1 MSDLSEREGGAAP
14 EPPSP
19 GGALELRDIHKAFG
33 ETRANDGVSMSLSAG
48 SIHGLLG
55 ENGAGKS
62 TLMKIL
68 SGYISA
74 DSGEVV
80 LGGTPL
86 RMSSPRDATRAGIGM
101 LHQDPL
107 VFLPF
112 TAVDN
117 LLLGSSGG
125 VFLDRAEG
133 IRELGLMRERFGFS
147 LEPDVAARNLTVGER
162 QQLEIVRLLSLGVKV
177 LILDEPTTG
186 ISADQRTTLF
196 EALRTLASEGMT
208 VIFVSHKLEEVE
220 DICDDVVVMRR
231 GKVIGETRLPA
242 STDRLVEMMFGEVIA
257 QPEPV
262 TVELGGEVLRL
273 DDATIGERAMTV
285 EHLTLSVREGE
296 IVGLA
301 GLEGSGQRTLLR
313 TCVGLL
319 PLERGHLRVG
329 ERDLAGRSYRSF
341 LDAGVHYMPAGRLE
355 EGLISGMTIAEHVAL
370 VAETGGFVIDWRGAT
385 GDAEARIERFS
396 IRGSTTSPANALSG
410 GNQQRLLLALTP
422 PDVRLL
428 LMEHPTRGL
437 DIASADWVWTQ
448 LLERKRQGTAIV
460 FSSADLDEL
469 LRYSDRILVF
479 FAGQVLKVL
488 DARTATGDELG
499 RLIGGKE
506 RAS

>member
-1 MSDLSEREGGAAP
+1 VAAP
-14 EPPSP
+14 IT
-19 GGALELRDIHKAFG
+19 LELKDIHKSFG
-33 ETRANDGVSMSLSAG
+33 DIRANDGITMRLSGG

-68 SGYISA
+68 SGYIGA
-74 DSGEVV
+74 DSGEIV
-80 LGGTPL
+80 LGGAPL
-86 RMSSPRDATRAGIGM
+86 RMASPRDATRAGIGM

-112 TAVDN
+112 TAIDN
-117 LLLGSSGG
+117 LLLGSPGG
-125 VFLDRAEG
+125 RFLDRSEG
-133 IRELGLMRERFGFS
+133 NRVLARMRERFGFA
-147 LEPDVAARNLTVGER
+147 LQPDVLARNLTVGER

-196 EALRTLASEGMT
+196 ETLRSLASEGMT

-220 DICDDVVVMRR
+220 AICDDVVVMRR
-231 GKVIGETRLPA
+231 GKVVGAASLPA
-242 STDRLVEMMFGEVIA
+242 STDRLVEMMFGAIVG

-262 TVELGGEVLRL
+262 TVDPGGLVLSIE
-273 DDATIGERAMTV
+273 DATITDRGLSTSLSLTV
-285 EHLTLSVREGE
+285 RGGE

-313 TCVGLL
+313 ACAGLVGVDQGRVLL
-319 PLERGHLRVG
+319 
-329 ERDLAGRSYRSF
+329 DGREVTGRPYRSF
-341 LDAGVHYMPAGRLE
+341 LDAGVSYMPAGRLE
-355 EGLISGMTIAEHVAL
+355 EGLLSGMTIAEHVAL
-370 VAETGGFVIDWRGAT
+370 VTGTGGFVVDWREAN
-385 GDAEARIERFS
+385 AEAERRMRRFS
-396 IRGSTTSPANALSG
+396 IRGTPATTADALSG
-410 GNQQRLLLALTP
+410 GNQQRLLLSLTP
-422 PDVRLL
+422 PNVRLL

-448 LLERKRQGTAIV
+448 LLERKRDGTAIV

-479 FAGQVLKVL
+479 FTGQVLRVL
-488 DARTATGDELG
+488 EARGTSGEELG
-499 RLIGGKE
+499 RLIGGKD
-506 RAS
+506 RPP